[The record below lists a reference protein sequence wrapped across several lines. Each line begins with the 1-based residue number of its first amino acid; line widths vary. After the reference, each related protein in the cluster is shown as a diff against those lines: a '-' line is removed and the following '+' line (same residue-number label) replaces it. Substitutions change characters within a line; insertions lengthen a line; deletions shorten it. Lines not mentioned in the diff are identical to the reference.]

1 MNPIQFLRRH
11 VANLPMARKFIVLC
25 TLIALGVILLAV
37 AAARLQYLNLID
49 ARKQSV
55 KTQVDMGLSVMQHY
69 ADLAKRG
76 EMTQAQ
82 AQAAAKGA
90 LADMKTNGGVD
101 YFFIVDPQM
110 RIVMHPKRA
119 VGTDMS
125 GYRSDAGEYVYRDI
139 QTAVRSGDGFSY
151 YTAPKPGKSVQL
163 PKISYAA
170 LYPQWNWVLAMG
182 VYAEDIQAQAMGF
195 TKILTVIGGGLVAL
209 VVGLCWL
216 IAGAI
221 VAPLRGATR
230 TAEAIASGRF
240 DNPIKVESRDET
252 GQLMTS
258 MQQMQTQLQRFN
270 GEMQILVRLQQG
282 EDISHRMPED
292 FPGDYGTLAHGMN
305 TALFEHLDAIVEA
318 MAIMDEYGRGD
329 LRRDMR
335 RLPGQ
340 RAALHEA
347 LDVVKANLSAV
358 NGDIARLAD
367 AAARGDF
374 TARGDEARYAFAF
387 KEMVEALNRLMR
399 QADSGLADVGRIMGA
414 IADGDLSQRVDVR
427 YEGAF
432 GKLADAANRT
442 AEQLTGIVQG
452 IQRAVGSI
460 NTAASEIASGNS
472 DLSVRT
478 EQQAASLEETAA
490 SMEELTST
498 VKQNADSA
506 RQANQLVLSTGE
518 VAEHGGRAVEE
529 VVATMASISAA
540 SARIAD
546 IIGVRRHR
554 LPDQHPR
561 AQCGGG
567 SGTRRRTGPRL
578 RRGGLGS
585 ALAGAAFGSRGQGD
599 QDPDLRLGAGSGAG
613 LDPGQPR
620 RHHHDRGGRLG
631 EAGHR
636 HHGRD
641 LRGQRRAE
649 RGHRPGQQD
658 GDAAGR
664 GHPAERGIGGRS
676 QRGGQE
682 HGRPGGG
689 TGARGGGV
697 PPRRRRRHQRG
708 TSDRGK
714 AAAGQAGG
722 AGCRRRHQAQADG
735 PGAASGG
742 QATPDP
748 GRAGGQRGVGR
759 VLSQCGVVAPAATP
773 WPLLQV
779 MASPRIRGVSPQLF
793 HPLFAC
799 GCLWSQRRRAGSA
812 AVEEEPSRCS
822 GNATACRSC
831 CWR

>member
-1 MNPIQFLRRH
+1 MRRH
-11 VANLPMARKFIVLC
+11 IANLPMARKFIVLC

-76 EMTQAQ
+76 EMTEAQ

-270 GEMQILVRLQQG
+270 GEMQTLVRLQQG

-432 GKLADAANRT
+432 GTLADAANRT

-490 SMEELTST
+490 SMEELAST

-546 IIGVRRHR
+546 IIGVIDGIAFQTNI
-554 LPDQHPR
+554 LALNAAVEAAR
-561 AQCGGG
+561 A
-567 SGTRRRTGPRL
+567 
-578 RRGGLGS
+578 
-585 ALAGAAFGSRGQGD
+585 
-599 QDPDLRLGAGSGAG
+599 
-613 LDPGQPR
+613 
-620 RHHHDRGGRLG
+620 G
-631 EAGHR
+631 E
-636 HHGRD
+636 
-641 LRGQRRAE
+641 Q
-649 RGHRPGQQD
+649 
-658 GDAAGR
+658 GR
-664 GHPAERGIGGRS
+664 GFAVVASEVRTLAQRSASAAKEIKALISDSVQEVAQGSTLVNRAGTTMTEVVASVKRVTDIMAEISAASAEQSAGIDQVS
-676 QRGGQE
+676 KTVMQLDE
-682 HGRPGGG
+682 G
-689 TGARGGGV
+689 TQQNAALV
-697 PPRRRRRHQRG
+697 EEA
-708 TSDRGK
+708 S
-714 AAAGQAGG
+714 AAAKSMEDQAAELARAVAVFRLAGG
-722 AGCRRRHQAQADG
+722 AAI
-735 PGAASGG
+735 S
-742 QATPDP
+742 
-748 GRAGGQRGVGR
+748 
-759 VLSQCGVVAPAATP
+759 VAPAPAARPQPARSAVRAVAVATKP
-773 WPLLQV
+773 KPTVPVRQV
-779 MASPRIRGVSPQLF
+779 AAKPRPIQGVP
-793 HPLFAC
+793 AD
-799 GCLWSQRRRAGSA
+799 SA
-812 AVEEEPSRCS
+812 EWEEF
-822 GNATACRSC
+822 
-831 CWR
+831 

>member
-1 MNPIQFLRRH
+1 MRRH
-11 VANLPMARKFIVLC
+11 IANLPMARKFIVLC

-76 EMTQAQ
+76 EMTEAQ

-270 GEMQILVRLQQG
+270 GEMQTLVRLQQG

-432 GKLADAANRT
+432 GTLADAANRT

-490 SMEELTST
+490 SMEELAST

-546 IIGVRRHR
+546 IIGVIDGIAFQTNI
-554 LPDQHPR
+554 LALNAAVEAAR
-561 AQCGGG
+561 A
-567 SGTRRRTGPRL
+567 
-578 RRGGLGS
+578 
-585 ALAGAAFGSRGQGD
+585 
-599 QDPDLRLGAGSGAG
+599 
-613 LDPGQPR
+613 
-620 RHHHDRGGRLG
+620 G
-631 EAGHR
+631 E
-636 HHGRD
+636 
-641 LRGQRRAE
+641 Q
-649 RGHRPGQQD
+649 
-658 GDAAGR
+658 GR
-664 GHPAERGIGGRS
+664 GFAVVASEVRTLAQRSASAAKEIKALISDSVQEVAQGSTLVNRAGTTMTEVVASVKRVTDIMAEISAASAEQSAGIDQVS
-676 QRGGQE
+676 KTVMQLDE
-682 HGRPGGG
+682 G
-689 TGARGGGV
+689 TQQNAALV
-697 PPRRRRRHQRG
+697 EEA
-708 TSDRGK
+708 S
-714 AAAGQAGG
+714 AAAKSMEDQAAELARAVAVFRLAGG
-722 AGCRRRHQAQADG
+722 AAI
-735 PGAASGG
+735 S
-742 QATPDP
+742 
-748 GRAGGQRGVGR
+748 
-759 VLSQCGVVAPAATP
+759 VAPAPAARPQPARSAVRAVAVATKP
-773 WPLLQV
+773 KPTVPVRQV
-779 MASPRIRGVSPQLF
+779 ATKPRPIQGVP
-793 HPLFAC
+793 AD
-799 GCLWSQRRRAGSA
+799 SA
-812 AVEEEPSRCS
+812 EWEEF
-822 GNATACRSC
+822 
-831 CWR
+831 

>member
-1 MNPIQFLRRH
+1 MNPIQFLRRRI
-11 VANLPMARKFIVLC
+11 ANLPMARKFVVLC
-25 TLIALGVILLAV
+25 ALIALGVILLAV

-49 ARKQSV
+49 ARKQTV

-76 EMTQAQ
+76 EMTEAQ

-90 LADMKTNGGVD
+90 LGDMKTNGGVD

-110 RIVMHPKRA
+110 HIVMHPKRA

-125 GYRSDAGEYVYRDI
+125 GYKSDAGEYVYRDI
-139 QTAVRSGDGFSY
+139 QTAVRSGDGFTY
-151 YTAPKPGKSVQL
+151 YKAPKPGKSVQL

-182 VYAEDIQAQAMGF
+182 VYAEDIQAEALGF
-195 TKILTVIGGGLVAL
+195 TKVLTVIGAALVML

-240 DNPIKVESRDET
+240 DNSIKVESRDET
-252 GQLMTS
+252 GQLMAS

-270 GEMQILVRLQQG
+270 GEMQTLVRLQQG
-282 EDISHRMPED
+282 ENISHRMPED

-347 LDVVKANLSAV
+347 LDVVKTNLSAV

-374 TARGDEARYAFAF
+374 TARGDEARYEFAF

-518 VAEHGGRAVEE
+518 VAENGGRAVEE
-529 VVATMASISAA
+529 VVTTMASISAA

-546 IIGVRRHR
+546 IIGVIDGIAFQTNI
-554 LPDQHPR
+554 LALNAAVEAAR
-561 AQCGGG
+561 A
-567 SGTRRRTGPRL
+567 
-578 RRGGLGS
+578 
-585 ALAGAAFGSRGQGD
+585 
-599 QDPDLRLGAGSGAG
+599 
-613 LDPGQPR
+613 
-620 RHHHDRGGRLG
+620 G
-631 EAGHR
+631 E
-636 HHGRD
+636 
-641 LRGQRRAE
+641 Q
-649 RGHRPGQQD
+649 
-658 GDAAGR
+658 GR
-664 GHPAERGIGGRS
+664 GFAVVASEVRS
-676 QRGGQE
+676 LAQR
-682 HGRPGGG
+682 
-689 TGARGGGV
+689 
-697 PPRRRRRHQRG
+697 
-708 TSDRGK
+708 S
-714 AAAGQAGG
+714 AAAAKEIKTLISDSVQEVEQGSTLVNRAGTTMAEVVASVKRVTDIMAEISAASAEQSAGIDQVSKTVMQLDEGTQQNAALVEEASAAAKSMEDQAAELARAVAVFRLAGG
-722 AGCRRRHQAQADG
+722 AAIS
-735 PGAASGG
+735 AA
-742 QATPDP
+742 P
-748 GRAGGQRGVGR
+748 
-759 VLSQCGVVAPAATP
+759 APAARPQPARPAVRAVVAATKP
-773 WPLLQV
+773 KPAAPVRQP
-779 MASPRIRGVSPQLF
+779 AAKPRPIQGVP
-793 HPLFAC
+793 AD
-799 GCLWSQRRRAGSA
+799 SA
-812 AVEEEPSRCS
+812 EWEEF
-822 GNATACRSC
+822 
-831 CWR
+831 

>member
-11 VANLPMARKFIVLC
+11 IANLPMARKFVVLC

-49 ARKQSV
+49 ARKQTV

-125 GYRSDAGEYVYRDI
+125 GYKSDAGEYVYRDI

-151 YTAPKPGKSVQL
+151 YTAPKPGKKEQL

-170 LYPQWNWVLAMG
+170 LYPQWNWVLVMG
-182 VYAEDIQAQAMGF
+182 VYAEDIQAEAMGF
-195 TKILTVIGGGLVAL
+195 TRILTVIGAALVAL

-270 GEMQILVRLQQG
+270 GEMQTLVRLQQG

-374 TARGDEARYAFAF
+374 SARGDEARYEFAF

-432 GKLADAANRT
+432 GTLADAANRT

-518 VAEHGGRAVEE
+518 VAENGGRAVEE

-546 IIGVRRHR
+546 IIGVIDGIAFQTNI
-554 LPDQHPR
+554 LALNAAVEAAR
-561 AQCGGG
+561 A
-567 SGTRRRTGPRL
+567 
-578 RRGGLGS
+578 
-585 ALAGAAFGSRGQGD
+585 
-599 QDPDLRLGAGSGAG
+599 
-613 LDPGQPR
+613 
-620 RHHHDRGGRLG
+620 G
-631 EAGHR
+631 E
-636 HHGRD
+636 
-641 LRGQRRAE
+641 Q
-649 RGHRPGQQD
+649 
-658 GDAAGR
+658 GR
-664 GHPAERGIGGRS
+664 GFAVVASEVRS
-676 QRGGQE
+676 LAQR
-682 HGRPGGG
+682 
-689 TGARGGGV
+689 
-697 PPRRRRRHQRG
+697 
-708 TSDRGK
+708 S
-714 AAAGQAGG
+714 AAAAKEIKTLISDSVQEVEQGSTLVNRAGTTMTEVVASVKRVTDIMAEISAASAEQSAGIDQVSKTVMQLDEGTQQNAALVEEASAAAKSMEDQAAELARAVAVFRLAGG
-722 AGCRRRHQAQADG
+722 AAVSA
-735 PGAASGG
+735 
-742 QATPDP
+742 
-748 GRAGGQRGVGR
+748 
-759 VLSQCGVVAPAATP
+759 APAIAARP
-773 WPLLQV
+773 QPARPAVRAVPAAAAKPKPAAPVRQP
-779 MASPRIRGVSPQLF
+779 AAKPRAIQGVP
-793 HPLFAC
+793 AD
-799 GCLWSQRRRAGSA
+799 SA
-812 AVEEEPSRCS
+812 EWEEF
-822 GNATACRSC
+822 
-831 CWR
+831 

>member
-11 VANLPMARKFIVLC
+11 IANLPMARKFIVLC

-76 EMTQAQ
+76 EMTEAQ

-195 TKILTVIGGGLVAL
+195 TRILTVIGGGLVAL

-270 GEMQILVRLQQG
+270 GEMQTLVRLQQG

-546 IIGVRRHR
+546 IIGVIDGIAFQTNI
-554 LPDQHPR
+554 LALNAAVEAAR
-561 AQCGGG
+561 A
-567 SGTRRRTGPRL
+567 
-578 RRGGLGS
+578 
-585 ALAGAAFGSRGQGD
+585 
-599 QDPDLRLGAGSGAG
+599 
-613 LDPGQPR
+613 
-620 RHHHDRGGRLG
+620 G
-631 EAGHR
+631 E
-636 HHGRD
+636 
-641 LRGQRRAE
+641 Q
-649 RGHRPGQQD
+649 
-658 GDAAGR
+658 GR
-664 GHPAERGIGGRS
+664 GFAVVASEVRTLAQRSASAAKEIKALISDSVQEVAQGSTLVNRAGTTMTEVVASVKRVTDIMAEISAASAEQSAGIDQVS
-676 QRGGQE
+676 KTVMQLDE
-682 HGRPGGG
+682 G
-689 TGARGGGV
+689 TQQNAALV
-697 PPRRRRRHQRG
+697 EEA
-708 TSDRGK
+708 S
-714 AAAGQAGG
+714 AAAKSMEDQAAELARAVAVFRLAGG
-722 AGCRRRHQAQADG
+722 AAI
-735 PGAASGG
+735 S
-742 QATPDP
+742 
-748 GRAGGQRGVGR
+748 
-759 VLSQCGVVAPAATP
+759 VAPAPA
-773 WPLLQV
+773 
-779 MASPRIRGVSPQLF
+779 ARPQ
-793 HPLFAC
+793 PAR
-799 GCLWSQRRRAGSA
+799 SAVRAA
-812 AVEEEPSRCS
+812 AVATKPKPTVPVRQVAAKPRPIQGVPADSAEWEEF
-822 GNATACRSC
+822 
-831 CWR
+831 

>member
-1 MNPIQFLRRH
+1 MNPIQFVRRH
-11 VANLPMARKFIVLC
+11 IANLPMARKFVVLC
-25 TLIALGVILLAV
+25 TLIALGVVLLAV

-49 ARKQSV
+49 ARKQTV

-76 EMTQAQ
+76 EMTEAQ

-90 LADMKTNGGVD
+90 LADMKTNRGVD

-125 GYRSDAGEYVYRDI
+125 GYKSDAGEYVYRDI

-151 YTAPKPGKSVQL
+151 YTAPKPGKKEQL

-170 LYPQWNWVLAMG
+170 LYPQWNWVLVMG
-182 VYAEDIQAQAMGF
+182 VYAEDIQAEAMGF
-195 TKILTVIGGGLVAL
+195 TRILTVIGAALVAL

-270 GEMQILVRLQQG
+270 GEMQTLVRLQQG

-374 TARGDEARYAFAF
+374 SARGDEARYEFAF

-432 GKLADAANRT
+432 GTLADAANRT

-498 VKQNADSA
+498 VRQNADSA

-518 VAEHGGRAVEE
+518 VAENGGRAVEE

-546 IIGVRRHR
+546 IIGVIDGIAFQTNI
-554 LPDQHPR
+554 LALNAAVEAAR
-561 AQCGGG
+561 A
-567 SGTRRRTGPRL
+567 
-578 RRGGLGS
+578 
-585 ALAGAAFGSRGQGD
+585 
-599 QDPDLRLGAGSGAG
+599 
-613 LDPGQPR
+613 
-620 RHHHDRGGRLG
+620 G
-631 EAGHR
+631 E
-636 HHGRD
+636 
-641 LRGQRRAE
+641 Q
-649 RGHRPGQQD
+649 
-658 GDAAGR
+658 GR
-664 GHPAERGIGGRS
+664 GFAVVASEVRS
-676 QRGGQE
+676 LAQR
-682 HGRPGGG
+682 
-689 TGARGGGV
+689 
-697 PPRRRRRHQRG
+697 
-708 TSDRGK
+708 S
-714 AAAGQAGG
+714 AAAAKEIKTLISDSVQEVEQGSTLVNRAGTTMTEVVASVKRVTDIMAEISAASAEQSAGIDQVSKTVMQLDEGTQQNAALVEEASAAAKSMEDQAAELARAVAVFRLAGG
-722 AGCRRRHQAQADG
+722 AAISAAPARVTKPQPARPPVRAAV
-735 PGAASGG
+735 AASK
-742 QATPDP
+742 PKP
-748 GRAGGQRGVGR
+748 
-759 VLSQCGVVAPAATP
+759 VAPVRQPATK
-773 WPLLQV
+773 
-779 MASPRIRGVSPQLF
+779 PRPIQGVP
-793 HPLFAC
+793 AD
-799 GCLWSQRRRAGSA
+799 SA
-812 AVEEEPSRCS
+812 EWEEF
-822 GNATACRSC
+822 
-831 CWR
+831 

>member
-11 VANLPMARKFIVLC
+11 IANLPMARKFIVLC

-195 TKILTVIGGGLVAL
+195 TRILTVIGGGLVAL

-270 GEMQILVRLQQG
+270 GEMQTLVRLQQG

-414 IADGDLSQRVDVR
+414 VADGDLSQRVDVR

-432 GKLADAANRT
+432 GTLADAANRT

-546 IIGVRRHR
+546 IIGVIDGIAFQTNI
-554 LPDQHPR
+554 LALNAAVEAAR
-561 AQCGGG
+561 A
-567 SGTRRRTGPRL
+567 
-578 RRGGLGS
+578 
-585 ALAGAAFGSRGQGD
+585 
-599 QDPDLRLGAGSGAG
+599 
-613 LDPGQPR
+613 
-620 RHHHDRGGRLG
+620 G
-631 EAGHR
+631 E
-636 HHGRD
+636 
-641 LRGQRRAE
+641 Q
-649 RGHRPGQQD
+649 
-658 GDAAGR
+658 GR
-664 GHPAERGIGGRS
+664 GFAVVASEVRTLAQRSASAAKEIKALISDSVQEVAQGSTLVNRAGTTMTEVVASVKRVTDIMAEISAASAEQSAGIDQVS
-676 QRGGQE
+676 KTVMQLDE
-682 HGRPGGG
+682 G
-689 TGARGGGV
+689 TQQNAALV
-697 PPRRRRRHQRG
+697 EEA
-708 TSDRGK
+708 S
-714 AAAGQAGG
+714 AAAKSMEDQAAELARAVAVFRLAGG
-722 AGCRRRHQAQADG
+722 AAI
-735 PGAASGG
+735 S
-742 QATPDP
+742 
-748 GRAGGQRGVGR
+748 
-759 VLSQCGVVAPAATP
+759 VAPAPAARPQPARSAVRAVAVATKP
-773 WPLLQV
+773 KPAVPVRQV
-779 MASPRIRGVSPQLF
+779 AAKPRPIQGVP
-793 HPLFAC
+793 AD
-799 GCLWSQRRRAGSA
+799 SA
-812 AVEEEPSRCS
+812 EWEEF
-822 GNATACRSC
+822 
-831 CWR
+831 

>member
-11 VANLPMARKFIVLC
+11 IANLPMARKFIVLC

-76 EMTQAQ
+76 EMTEAQ

-270 GEMQILVRLQQG
+270 GEMQTLVRLQQG

-432 GKLADAANRT
+432 GTLADAANRT

-490 SMEELTST
+490 SMEELAST

-546 IIGVRRHR
+546 IIGVIDGIAFQTNI
-554 LPDQHPR
+554 LALNAAVEAAR
-561 AQCGGG
+561 A
-567 SGTRRRTGPRL
+567 
-578 RRGGLGS
+578 
-585 ALAGAAFGSRGQGD
+585 
-599 QDPDLRLGAGSGAG
+599 
-613 LDPGQPR
+613 
-620 RHHHDRGGRLG
+620 G
-631 EAGHR
+631 E
-636 HHGRD
+636 
-641 LRGQRRAE
+641 Q
-649 RGHRPGQQD
+649 
-658 GDAAGR
+658 GR
-664 GHPAERGIGGRS
+664 GFAVVASEVRTLAQRSASAAKEIKALISDSVQEVAQGSTLVNRAGTTMTEVVASVKRVTDIMAEISAASAEQSAGIDQVS
-676 QRGGQE
+676 KTVMQLDE
-682 HGRPGGG
+682 G
-689 TGARGGGV
+689 TQQNAALV
-697 PPRRRRRHQRG
+697 EEA
-708 TSDRGK
+708 S
-714 AAAGQAGG
+714 AAAKSMEDQAAELARAVAVFRLAGG
-722 AGCRRRHQAQADG
+722 AAI
-735 PGAASGG
+735 S
-742 QATPDP
+742 
-748 GRAGGQRGVGR
+748 
-759 VLSQCGVVAPAATP
+759 VAPAPAARPQPARSAVRAVAVATKP
-773 WPLLQV
+773 KPTVPVRQV
-779 MASPRIRGVSPQLF
+779 AAKPRPIQGVP
-793 HPLFAC
+793 AD
-799 GCLWSQRRRAGSA
+799 SA
-812 AVEEEPSRCS
+812 EWEEF
-822 GNATACRSC
+822 
-831 CWR
+831 

>member
-76 EMTQAQ
+76 EMTEAQ

-195 TKILTVIGGGLVAL
+195 TRILTVIGGGLVAL

-270 GEMQILVRLQQG
+270 GEMQTLVRLQQG

-546 IIGVRRHR
+546 IIGVIDGIAFQTNI
-554 LPDQHPR
+554 LALNAAVEAAR
-561 AQCGGG
+561 A
-567 SGTRRRTGPRL
+567 
-578 RRGGLGS
+578 
-585 ALAGAAFGSRGQGD
+585 
-599 QDPDLRLGAGSGAG
+599 
-613 LDPGQPR
+613 
-620 RHHHDRGGRLG
+620 G
-631 EAGHR
+631 E
-636 HHGRD
+636 
-641 LRGQRRAE
+641 Q
-649 RGHRPGQQD
+649 
-658 GDAAGR
+658 GR
-664 GHPAERGIGGRS
+664 GFAVVASEVRTLAQRSASAAKEIKALISDSVQEVAQGSTLVNRAGTTMTEVVASVKRVTDIMAEISAASAEQSAGIDQVS
-676 QRGGQE
+676 KTVMQLDE
-682 HGRPGGG
+682 G
-689 TGARGGGV
+689 TQQNAALV
-697 PPRRRRRHQRG
+697 EEA
-708 TSDRGK
+708 S
-714 AAAGQAGG
+714 AAAKSMEDQAAELARAVAVFRLAGG
-722 AGCRRRHQAQADG
+722 AAI
-735 PGAASGG
+735 S
-742 QATPDP
+742 
-748 GRAGGQRGVGR
+748 
-759 VLSQCGVVAPAATP
+759 VAPAPAARPQPARSAVRAVAVATKP
-773 WPLLQV
+773 KPTVPVRQV
-779 MASPRIRGVSPQLF
+779 AAKPRPIQGVP
-793 HPLFAC
+793 AD
-799 GCLWSQRRRAGSA
+799 SA
-812 AVEEEPSRCS
+812 EWEEF
-822 GNATACRSC
+822 
-831 CWR
+831 